1 MKRIL
6 MCAVAAAVSLSA
18 AFALGLG
25 DKAPSTGVKMK
36 NVDGREISIKDAAGE
51 KGTLVVFACNHCP
64 YVKAWQERIAAIGNA
79 ALERSVGV
87 IVINSND
94 PKAYREDGYEEM
106 RARAGQLR
114 FNFPYV
120 VDKTSDVARNFGAT
134 RTPESFLFAPDG
146 RLIYHG
152 AIDDSQKPDDVQQHY
167 LRDAI
172 DALVAGKEV
181 RVKETKSVGCS
192 IKFRESK

>member
-6 MCAVAAAVSLSA
+6 LCATAAAVSLSA
-18 AFALGLG
+18 AFALGIG
-25 DKAPSTGVKMK
+25 DKAPSTRVKMK
-36 NVDGREISIKDAAGE
+36 NVDGRELSIKDVAGE
-51 KGTLVVFACNHCP
+51 KGTLVVFSCNHCP
-64 YVKAWQERIAAIGNA
+64 YVTAWQERIAAIGNA
-79 ALERSVGV
+79 AMERSIGV

-94 PKAYREDGYEEM
+94 PKAHAEDGYEQM
-106 RARAGQLR
+106 RQRAGELR

-134 RTPESFLFAPDG
+134 RTPESFLFSKEG
-146 RLIYHG
+146 TLVYHG
-152 AIDDSQKPDDVQQHY
+152 AIDDSHKPANVQQHY
-167 LRDAI
+167 LKDAI
-172 DALVAGKEV
+172 EALVSGKNV